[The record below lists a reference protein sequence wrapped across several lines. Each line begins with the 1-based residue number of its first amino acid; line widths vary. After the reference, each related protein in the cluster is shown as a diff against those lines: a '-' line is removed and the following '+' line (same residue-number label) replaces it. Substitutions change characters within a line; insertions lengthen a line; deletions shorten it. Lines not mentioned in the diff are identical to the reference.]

1 MTTQS
6 SSQSPLVIK
15 LGGTLLE
22 SDKALAALFTTIK
35 TFIDDSGRPLLLVHG
50 GGVLVDNQLK
60 AMGLTSTKKD
70 GLRVTPFD
78 QIPVIAGAL
87 AGTANKLLLAQAIA
101 HGINSVGLCL
111 ADGGLCRVSQLDPEL
126 GAVGQIEGGDA
137 TLVSTLLNGGFL
149 PVVSSIGITFD
160 GQLMNVNADQAATA
174 IAEILDADLVM
185 LSDVSGIL
193 DGKGQRI
200 AELNEADA
208 IELMAQNIIKDG
220 MAVKVKAA
228 LKATKTLGKPVAVGS
243 WRYPEQ
249 LLSLLAGESECG
261 TRISH

>member
-1 MTTQS
+1 MSEQ
-6 SSQSPLVIK
+6 QPLVVK

-22 SDKALAALFTTIK
+22 SDKALEALFATLK
-35 TFIDDSGRPLLLVHG
+35 AFVNESNRQLVLVHG

-60 AMGLTSTKKD
+60 AMGLTSTKKN
-70 GLRVTPFD
+70 GLRVTPFE

-101 HGINSVGLCL
+101 HGIPSVGLCL

-137 TLVSTLLNGGFL
+137 TLVTSLLNGGFL
-149 PVVSSIGITFD
+149 PIVSSIGITFD
-160 GQLMNVNADQAATA
+160 GKLMNVNADQAATA
-174 IAEILDADLVM
+174 IAEILDAELVM

-200 AELNEADA
+200 AHLTETEAF
-208 IELMAQNIIKDG
+208 ELMEKNIIKDG

-228 LKATKTLGKPVAVGS
+228 LKATKTLGRPVAVGS

-249 LLSLLAGESECG
+249 LLSLLAGESEHG

>member
-1 MTTQS
+1 MSEQ
-6 SSQSPLVIK
+6 QPLVVK

-22 SDKALAALFTTIK
+22 SDKALEALFSTLK
-35 TFIDDSGRPLLLVHG
+35 AFVNDSSRPLVLVHG

-60 AMGLTSTKKD
+60 AMGLTSTKKN
-70 GLRVTPFD
+70 GLRVTPFE

-101 HGINSVGLCL
+101 HNIPSVGLCL

-126 GAVGQIEGGDA
+126 GAVGQIEGGDSA
-137 TLVSTLLNGGFL
+137 LVSSLLSGGFM
-149 PVVSSIGITFD
+149 PIVSSIGVTFD
-160 GQLMNVNADQAATA
+160 GNLMNVNADQAATA
-174 IAEILDADLVM
+174 IAEILDAELVM

-200 AELNEADA
+200 ALLTEAEA
-208 IELMAQNIIKDG
+208 EELMDKNIIKDG

-228 LKATKTLGKPVAVGS
+228 LKATKTLGRPVAVGS

-249 LLSLLAGESECG
+249 LLSLLAGESEHG

>member
-1 MTTQS
+1 MTTKQT
-6 SSQSPLVIK
+6 PLVIK

-22 SDKALAALFTTIK
+22 SNDALAALFTTLK
-35 TFIDDSGRPLLLVHG
+35 TFIDDVKRPLVLVHG

-70 GLRVTPFD
+70 GLRVTPVEH
-78 QIPVIAGAL
+78 IPVITGAL

-101 HGINSVGLCL
+101 HNISAVGLCL
-111 ADGGLCRVSQLDPEL
+111 GDGGLCRVSQLDPEL
-126 GAVGQIEGGDA
+126 GAVGKIEGGDA
-137 TLVSTLLNGGFL
+137 TLICTLLDGGFL

-160 GQLMNVNADQAATA
+160 GQLMNVNADQAGTA
-174 IAEILDADLVM
+174 IAEVLDADLVM

-193 DGKGQRI
+193 DGERQLINALTEAR
-200 AELNEADA
+200 AMEL
-208 IELMAQNIIKDG
+208 IQQGVIKDG

-228 LKATKTLGKPVAVGS
+228 LKATKILGKPVAVGS
-243 WRYPEQ
+243 WRNPEQ
-249 LLSLLAGESECG
+249 LLSLLAGESEFG

>member
-1 MTTQS
+1 MTTQHT
-6 SSQSPLVIK
+6 PLVIK

-22 SDKALAALFTTIK
+22 SNDALAALFTTLN
-35 TFIDDSGRPLLLVHG
+35 TFIDEVKRPLVLVHG

-70 GLRVTPFD
+70 GLRVTPVEH
-78 QIPVIAGAL
+78 IPVITGAL

-101 HGINSVGLCL
+101 HNISVVGLCL
-111 ADGGLCRVSQLDPEL
+111 ADGGLCRVSQMDPDL
-126 GAVGQIEGGDA
+126 GAVGKIEGGDA
-137 TLVSTLLNGGFL
+137 TLISTLLAGGFL

-160 GQLMNVNADQAATA
+160 GQLMNVNADQAGTA
-174 IAEILDADLVM
+174 IAEVLDADLVM

-193 DGKGQRI
+193 DGDGQLI
-200 AELNEADA
+200 NELTQARA
-208 IELMAQNIIKDG
+208 MELMQQDVIKDG

-243 WRYPEQ
+243 WRNPEQ
-249 LLSLLAGESECG
+249 LLSLLAGESEFG

>member
-1 MTTQS
+1 MSEQ
-6 SSQSPLVIK
+6 QPLVVK

-22 SDKALAALFTTIK
+22 SEQALNALFSTLK
-35 TFIDDSGRPLLLVHG
+35 AFIDDSGRPLLLVHG

-60 AMGLTSTKKD
+60 AMGLTSTKKN
-70 GLRVTPFD
+70 GLRVTPFE
-78 QIPVIAGAL
+78 QIPAIAGAL

-101 HGINSVGLCL
+101 HEIPSVGLCL
-111 ADGGLCRVSQLDPEL
+111 GDGGLCRVSQLDPEL

-137 TLVSTLLNGGFL
+137 ALVSSLLAGGFL
-149 PVVSSIGITFD
+149 PIVSSIGITFD
-160 GQLMNVNADQAATA
+160 GKLMNVNADQAATA

-193 DGKGQRI
+193 DGEGQLI
-200 AELNEADA
+200 AHLSEADA
-208 IELMAQNIIKDG
+208 QQLMEQNVIKDG

-243 WRYPEQ
+243 WRHPEQ
-249 LLSLLAGESECG
+249 LLSLLAGESGYG

>member
-1 MTTQS
+1 MSEQ
-6 SSQSPLVIK
+6 QPLVVK

-22 SDKALAALFTTIK
+22 SDKALEALFSTLK
-35 TFIDDSGRPLLLVHG
+35 AFVNESNRPLVLVHG

-60 AMGLTSTKKD
+60 AMGLTSTKKN
-70 GLRVTPFD
+70 GLRVTPFE

-101 HGINSVGLCL
+101 HEIPSVGLCL
-111 ADGGLCRVSQLDPEL
+111 GDGGLCRVSQLDPEL
-126 GAVGQIEGGDA
+126 GAVGQIEGGDGA
-137 TLVSTLLNGGFL
+137 LVSLLLAGGFL
-149 PVVSSIGITFD
+149 PIVSSIGVTFD
-160 GQLMNVNADQAATA
+160 GKLMNVNADQAATA
-174 IAEILDADLVM
+174 IAEILDAELVM

-200 AELNEADA
+200 AHLTETEAF
-208 IELMAQNIIKDG
+208 ELMEKNIIKDG

-249 LLSLLAGESECG
+249 LLTLLAGESEHG

>member
-1 MTTQS
+1 MAMQ
-6 SSQSPLVIK
+6 QPLVIK

-22 SDKALAALFTTIK
+22 SDKALAALFTTLK
-35 TFIDDSGRPLLLVHG
+35 TFLNEVSRPLVLVHG

-60 AMGLTSTKKD
+60 AMGLSSTKKN
-70 GLRVTPFD
+70 GLRVTPFE

-87 AGTANKLLLAQAIA
+87 AGTANKLLLAQAVA
-101 HGINSVGLCL
+101 HEISSVGLCL
-111 ADGGLCRVSQLDPEL
+111 GDGGLCRVSQLDPEL

-137 TLVSTLLNGGFL
+137 TLVNSLLAGGFL
-149 PVVSSIGITFD
+149 PIVSSIGITFD
-160 GQLMNVNADQAATA
+160 GKLMNVNADQAATA

-200 AELNEADA
+200 AHLTEADA
-208 IELMAQNIIKDG
+208 FELMEKDIIKDG
-220 MAVKVKAA
+220 MAVKVRAA

-249 LLSLLAGESECG
+249 LLSLLAGESEYG

>member
-1 MTTQS
+1 MSEQ
-6 SSQSPLVIK
+6 QPLVVK

-22 SDKALAALFTTIK
+22 SDKALEALFSTLK
-35 TFIDDSGRPLLLVHG
+35 AFVNESSRPLVLVHG

-60 AMGLTSTKKD
+60 AMGLTSTKKN
-70 GLRVTPFD
+70 GLRVTPFE

-101 HGINSVGLCL
+101 HNIPSVGLCL

-126 GAVGQIEGGDA
+126 GAVGQIEGGDSA
-137 TLVSTLLNGGFL
+137 LVSSLLSGGFM
-149 PVVSSIGITFD
+149 PIVSSIGVTFD
-160 GQLMNVNADQAATA
+160 GNLMNVNADQAATA
-174 IAEILDADLVM
+174 IAEILDAELVM

-200 AELNEADA
+200 ALLTEAEA
-208 IELMAQNIIKDG
+208 VELMDKNIIKDG

-228 LKATKTLGKPVAVGS
+228 LKATKTLGRPVAVGS

-249 LLSLLAGESECG
+249 LLSLLAGESEHG

>member
-1 MTTQS
+1 MSEQ
-6 SSQSPLVIK
+6 QPLVVK

-22 SDKALAALFTTIK
+22 SDKALEALFSTLK
-35 TFIDDSGRPLLLVHG
+35 AFVNESNRPLVLVHG

-60 AMGLTSTKKD
+60 AMGLTSTKKN
-70 GLRVTPFD
+70 GLRVTPFE

-101 HGINSVGLCL
+101 HEIPSVGLCL

-137 TLVSTLLNGGFL
+137 TLVNSLLAGGFL
-149 PVVSSIGITFD
+149 PIVSSIGITFD
-160 GQLMNVNADQAATA
+160 GKLMNVNADQAATA
-174 IAEILDADLVM
+174 IAEILEAELVM

-200 AELNEADA
+200 VHLTEAEAN
-208 IELMAQNIIKDG
+208 ELMDKNIIKDG

-249 LLSLLAGESECG
+249 LLSLLAGESEHG

>member
-1 MTTQS
+1 MSEQ
-6 SSQSPLVIK
+6 QPLVVK

-22 SDKALAALFTTIK
+22 SDKALEALFSTLK
-35 TFIDDSGRPLLLVHG
+35 AFVNDSSRPLVLVHG

-60 AMGLTSTKKD
+60 AMGLTSTKKN
-70 GLRVTPFD
+70 GLRVTPFE

-101 HGINSVGLCL
+101 HNIPSVGLCL

-126 GAVGQIEGGDA
+126 GAVGQIEGGDSA
-137 TLVSTLLNGGFL
+137 LVSSLLSGGFM
-149 PVVSSIGITFD
+149 PIVSSIGVTFD
-160 GQLMNVNADQAATA
+160 GNLMNVNADQAATA
-174 IAEILDADLVM
+174 IAEILDAELVM

-200 AELNEADA
+200 ALLTEAEAED
-208 IELMAQNIIKDG
+208 LMDKNIIKDG

-228 LKATKTLGKPVAVGS
+228 LKATKTLGRPVAVGS

-249 LLSLLAGESECG
+249 LLSLLAGESEHG

>member
-1 MTTQS
+1 MSEQ
-6 SSQSPLVIK
+6 QPLVVK

-22 SDKALAALFTTIK
+22 SDKALEALFSTLK
-35 TFIDDSGRPLLLVHG
+35 AFVNDSSRPLVLVHG

-60 AMGLTSTKKD
+60 AMGLTSTKKN
-70 GLRVTPFD
+70 GLRVTPFE

-101 HGINSVGLCL
+101 HNIPSVGLCL

-126 GAVGQIEGGDA
+126 GAVGQIEGGDSA
-137 TLVSTLLNGGFL
+137 LVSSLLNGGFM
-149 PVVSSIGITFD
+149 PIVSSIGVTFD
-160 GQLMNVNADQAATA
+160 GNLMNVNADQAATA
-174 IAEILDADLVM
+174 IAEILDAELVM

-200 AELNEADA
+200 ALLTEAEA
-208 IELMAQNIIKDG
+208 EELMDKNIIKDG

-228 LKATKTLGKPVAVGS
+228 LKATKTLGRPVAVGS

-249 LLSLLAGESECG
+249 LLSLLAGESEHG